1 MAALP
6 WMEPGAVVP
15 VRPSLAA
22 FAVVLTMAMG
32 LLTGLWP
39 ALRGSRADVR
49 SALKESG
56 ALRGG
61 EIALAVVLLTFAGL
75 LNKSCAALAHSNLG
89 YRTEGAD
96 VPGWRRGWVCG
107 GDVGDCDPGAGRSDG
122 VPGIA
127 EAEGDRGADGAGS
140 AAGGHCALRDR
151 TGRRLVAIGAALG
164 MAGSRV
170 LESMLLG

>member
-1 MAALP
+1 
-6 WMEPGAVVP
+6 MEPGAVVP

-22 FAVVLTMAMG
+22 FAVGLTMAMG

-56 ALRGG
+56 AGVSGGRRQVRSLHALRGG
-61 EIALAVVLLTFAGL
+61 EIALAMVLLRFAGL

-107 GDVGDCDPGAGRSDG
+107 GDVGDCDPWGW
-122 VPGIA
+122 A
-127 EAEGDRGADGAGS
+127 E
-140 AAGGHCALRDR
+140 
-151 TGRRLVAIGAALG
+151 
-164 MAGSRV
+164 
-170 LESMLLG
+170 